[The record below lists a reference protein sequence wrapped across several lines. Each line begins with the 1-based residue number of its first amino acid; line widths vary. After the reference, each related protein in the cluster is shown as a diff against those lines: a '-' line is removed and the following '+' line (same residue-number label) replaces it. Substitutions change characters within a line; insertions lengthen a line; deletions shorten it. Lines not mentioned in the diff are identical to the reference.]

1 MSLFLS
7 TLIIFVLRLIDQALT
22 TIRGLVVSKKPF
34 LGAFIG
40 LVESAIWIIVVSKVI
55 NDIDEPVLI
64 FGYALGF
71 AAGTVLGSYI
81 ERFIGIGS
89 TVVRVFSPSNSPSV
103 ANALREQ
110 NFMVTVINGEGRDGP
125 VTICW
130 CIVPRRKVNKVLTVI
145 KTVNPDAYVTTDFAN
160 PTSLRK

>member
-1 MSLFLS
+1 MNLFLS
-7 TLIIFVLRLIDQALT
+7 ALVIFVLRLIDQALT

-89 TVVRVFSPSNSPSV
+89 TVVRVFAPSNSPSV
-103 ANALREQ
+103 AKALREQ
-110 NFMVTVINGEGRDGP
+110 NFMVTVINGQGRDGP

-130 CIVPRRKVNKVLTVI
+130 CIVPRRKVNKVLTII

>member
-1 MSLFLS
+1 MNLFLS
-7 TLIIFVLRLIDQALT
+7 ALVIFVLRLIDQALT

-55 NDIDEPVLI
+55 NDIDEPLLI

-89 TVVRVFSPSNSPSV
+89 TVVRVFAPSNSPSV
-103 ANALREQ
+103 AKALREQ

>member
-1 MSLFLS
+1 MNLFLS
-7 TLIIFVLRLIDQALT
+7 ALVIFILRLIDQALT

-89 TVVRVFSPSNSPSV
+89 TVVRVFAPSNSPSV
-103 ANALREQ
+103 AKALREQ

>member
-1 MSLFLS
+1 MSLFS
-7 TLIIFVLRLIDQALT
+7 SALIIFVLRLIDQALT

-55 NDIDEPVLI
+55 NDIDEPLLI

-103 ANALREQ
+103 AKALREQ

>member
-1 MSLFLS
+1 MNLFLS
-7 TLIIFVLRLIDQALT
+7 ALVIFVLRLIDQALT

-130 CIVPRRKVNKVLTVI
+130 CIVPRRKANKVLTVI
-145 KTVNPDAYVTTDFAN
+145 KTINPDAYVTTDFAN